1 VNFGIVYGISKFGL
15 QGQIGGPLAEADR
28 MIQGWYERFPGAA
41 SFIMKCRNAP
51 SKNQVITTCFGR
63 KKRTGLVSRQ
73 NLSFLMNEASNFP
86 PQSISSDLTL
96 HVAIRNWRWLLE
108 RKVRIVNLVHDS
120 LIMEVPITPLH
131 SLRYEVINHMTQEF
145 EQVPRDYGIDQIPFV
160 TDSEVVHRWGSLID
174 IKKLPPG
181 A

>member
-1 VNFGIVYGISKFGL
+1 
-15 QGQIGGPLAEADR
+15 
-28 MIQGWYERFPGAA
+28 
-41 SFIMKCRNAP
+41 
-51 SKNQVITTCFGR
+51 
-63 KKRTGLVSRQ
+63 
-73 NLSFLMNEASNFP
+73 MNEASNFP

-160 TDSEVVHRWGSLID
+160 TDAEVGHRWGSLID